1 MNIVRSEDL
10 GAHTGGRLVWIDLRR
25 LPILLGCALVVFA
38 LLFELGHL
46 TRSTHAVPEASSAP
60 RVLPA
65 QFVRAGIPAGLN
77 GASAI
82 PTYGTLKAHSSPPP
96 ESHAPPAAS
105 PTPAATTPVVSATPS
120 TPAPAP
126 TAVAPAP
133 VQHTSAPAPATHSES
148 SGGGGSF
155 DSSE

>member
-10 GAHTGGRLVWIDLRR
+10 GAQPGGRLVWVDLRR
-25 LPILLGCALVVFA
+25 LPILLACALLVFA

-46 TRSTHAVPEASSAP
+46 TRSTHAVPEAASAP
-60 RVLPA
+60 QVLPA

-77 GASAI
+77 GASPI
-82 PTYGTLKAHSSPPP
+82 PTYGTLKAHSAPPP
-96 ESHAPPAAS
+96 ETHAPPAAA
-105 PTPAATTPVVSATPS
+105 PTPAATAPVVAAAPS
-120 TPAPAP
+120 APAP
-126 TAVAPAP
+126 EPTPVAPAP
-133 VQHTSAPAPATHSES
+133 VQHTPAPAPATHSES